1 MKNDNALTFFH
12 NMAKNNPN
20 PHSAKLVKANDFSDF
35 DAEFILKHSNPNAEI
50 LDLATGTGITLNKYY
65 KKVKHITAVEKFK
78 EFSDFIEKSDK
89 ITVINEDV
97 TAFCTQKKYDLILM
111 FGLVS
116 YFSETEIKKL
126 YEKYKK
132 LLKPHGKLIIK
143 NQFGLKEDVSVEGF
157 SEELKTDYYAQYR
170 HIEKETKILKE
181 LGYKNITV
189 TDIYPPECNRW
200 ENTHFYAITAEV

>member
-1 MKNDNALTFFH
+1 MNKNSLEFFEK
-12 NMAKNNPN
+12 MAKSENLNTN
-20 PHSAKLVKANDFSDF
+20 SVKLAKNSDFSDF
-35 DAEFILKHSNPNAEI
+35 DSKFILKYADSNTEI
-50 LDLATGTGITLNKYY
+50 LDLAAGTGLIINKLY
-65 KKVKHITAVEKFK
+65 KNVKKIVAVEQFK
-78 EFSDFIEKSDK
+78 EFTKFIEKSENIEIENLNIFDYNPK
-89 ITVINEDV
+89 QLFDIIS
-97 TAFCTQKKYDLILM
+97 L
-111 FGLVS
+111 FGIMH
-116 YFSETEIKKL
+116 YFGKDESRII

-132 LLKPHGKLIIK
+132 FLKPHGKLIVK
-143 NQFGLKEDVSVEGF
+143 NQFGVKEDVNVEGF